1 MHSTQNRQI
10 RNPGPRDRSIANQG
24 RRNGADSAEERKLHK
39 LLGRHVPEHE
49 IQANIT
55 SKPPKLR

>member
-10 RNPGPRDRSIANQG
+10 RNPGPRGQSIAKQG
-24 RRNGADSAEERKLHK
+24 RHGADAAEERKLHK

-49 IQANIT
+49 NQANIT

>member
-10 RNPGPRDRSIANQG
+10 RNPGPRGSIAKQG
-24 RRNGADSAEERKLHK
+24 RHTGADSAEERKLHK

-49 IQANIT
+49 IQTNTT